1 MSITRR
7 DLSFLLPALAATLP
21 ADAATSG
28 LGATV
33 FRYEDLPVRPN
44 GQNKG
49 RAVFDTTTHSGFA
62 VELHMTELGSGQ
74 APHAPHS
81 HVHEEVL
88 MLRRGTLDATFGGK
102 TARLTAGSVI
112 YMESNMEHGWRNPGT
127 EPAEYFVIAL
137 GKGKA

>member
-1 MSITRR
+1 
-7 DLSFLLPALAATLP
+7 
-21 ADAATSG
+21 
-28 LGATV
+28 
-33 FRYEDLPVRPN
+33 
-44 GQNKG
+44 
-49 RAVFDTTTHSGFA
+49 
-62 VELHMTELGSGQ
+62 VELHMTELGPGQ

>member
-7 DLSFLLPALAATLP
+7 DLSFLLPALAAGLP
-21 ADAATSG
+21 LEAAEPR

-33 FRYEDLPVRPN
+33 FQYEGLSVKVN

-49 RAVFDTTTHSGFA
+49 RAVFDTKTHTGYP
-62 VELHMTELGSGQ
+62 VELHMTELGPGQ

-88 MLRRGTLDATFGGK
+88 MLRRGMLDATFGGK
-102 TARLTAGSVI
+102 TTRLTAGSII
-112 YMESNMEHGWRNPGT
+112 YMDSNMEHGWRNPGT

-137 GKGKA
+137 GKGTA